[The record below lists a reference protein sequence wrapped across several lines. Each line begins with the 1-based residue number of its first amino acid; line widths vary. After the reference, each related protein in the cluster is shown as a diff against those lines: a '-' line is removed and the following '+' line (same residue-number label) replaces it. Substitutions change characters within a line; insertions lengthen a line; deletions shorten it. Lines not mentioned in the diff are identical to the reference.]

1 MNLPM
6 KPLIVANWKMNP
18 KSLKEAKQLFNSVKK
33 EIKNFKKV
41 EVVICPPF
49 IYIPTFQQTNNPT
62 IKLGAQDCFWE
73 KGGAYTGEVSPSMLK
88 NLGCNYVIIGHS
100 ERRKHFKETD
110 DMINKK
116 IKTALITKINPI
128 FCLGETIEE
137 RKGGKTQK
145 VLKKQLI
152 SGFKNISKSLI
163 LNSKFSIAYEPL
175 WAIGTGNPCDFKE
188 AQKINL
194 FLRKFIAQI
203 FNNKLAKKI
212 RIIYGGSVNSKNAS
226 FYIKEAKMNGLLVG
240 GASLDAK
247 EFIEIIKGI

>member
-1 MNLPM
+1 M
-6 KPLIVANWKMNP
+6 KPFIVANWKMNP
-18 KSLKEAKQLFNSVKK
+18 TTLAEANRLFNSVARGLKN
-33 EIKNFKKV
+33 IKNV

-49 IYIPTFQQTNNPT
+49 VYLPIFKFRTKDFI
-62 IKLGAQDCFWE
+62 LGAQDCFWE
-73 KGGAYTGEVSPSMLK
+73 KRGAFTGEVSPLMLK

-152 SGFKNISKSLI
+152 SGFKNISESLI

-203 FNNKLAKKI
+203 FNNSLAKKI
-212 RIIYGGSVNSKNAS
+212 RIIYGGSVNSKNAT

-247 EFIEIIKGI
+247 EFIKIIKGI